1 MGAIVEKRVFGKTG
15 LEVAALGFGGA
26 EIGFEKASPDVA
38 GRLLNEALD
47 AGLNVVD
54 TAECY
59 LESEELIGRA
69 VSQRRKDYLLFT
81 KTGHPEGFE
90 QERWDRA
97 SIVSTLER
105 SLARMHTDHVDLL
118 QLHSC
123 ARPILEMGECIEAL
137 EELKRQGKTRFI
149 GYSGDSDAALFAVQ
163 TGRFDTLQIS
173 VSIADQ
179 ESIERVLPLAAEKNM
194 GVIAKRPL
202 GNVAWVHET
211 KPQNWYHQEYWARYR
226 HLDYDFLKG
235 DLGAAIE
242 RALLFTLTAP
252 GVHTAIVGTSKPGRW
267 KQNAALL
274 ERGTRLDLP
283 AYEQIRAHWRER
295 AKPNWIG
302 QI

>member
-1 MGAIVEKRVFGKTG
+1 MEKRVFGKTG
-15 LEVAALGFGGA
+15 LEVAPLGFGGS
-26 EIGFEKASPDVA
+26 EIGFEKAEDEVA

-59 LESEELIGRA
+59 ADSEGLIGRA
-69 VSQRRKDYLLFT
+69 VSHRRKDFLLFT
-81 KTGHPEGFE
+81 KTGHPVGYSNEK
-90 QERWDRA
+90 WDSQ
-97 SIVSTLER
+97 SIVETLER
-105 SLARMHTDHVDLL
+105 SLSRMKTDHVDLL

-123 ARPILEMGECIEAL
+123 SKDILEKGECIDVL

-149 GYSGDSDAALFAVQ
+149 GYSGDSDAALHAVN

-179 ESIERVLPLAAEKNM
+179 ESIERVLPVALEKNM

-202 GNVAWVHET
+202 GNVAWVHAT
-211 KPQNWYHQEYWARYR
+211 KPTNWYHQEYWARFQ

-235 DLGAAIE
+235 DKDQAIE
-242 RALLFTLTAP
+242 HALKFTLSAP

-267 KQNAALL
+267 TANAALL
-274 ERGTRLDLP
+274 ARGTHLAP
-283 AYEQIRAHWRER
+283 ADYEKIRAHWKTHS
-295 AKPNWIG
+295 KPSWIG
-302 QI
+302 QV